1 MWKKGIRVIVSFVV
15 VLLVW
20 QIACTVTN
28 AKFDASN
35 MEYLEILIK
44 YGIRF
49 NETDM
54 NSALEIY
61 EKYETKLNQKI
72 AEQSKIAIGQ

>member
-1 MWKKGIRVIVSFVV
+1 
-15 VLLVW
+15 
-20 QIACTVTN
+20 
-28 AKFDASN
+28 

-49 NETDM
+49 NEADM

-61 EKYETKLNQKI
+61 EKYETKLNQQI
-72 AEQSKIAIGQ
+72 TGHSKIAIGQ